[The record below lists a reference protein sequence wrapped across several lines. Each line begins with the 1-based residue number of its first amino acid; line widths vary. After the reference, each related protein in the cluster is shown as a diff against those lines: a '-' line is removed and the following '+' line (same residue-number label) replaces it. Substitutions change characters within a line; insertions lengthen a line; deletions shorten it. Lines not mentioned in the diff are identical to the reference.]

1 MVGASMARFLFIHN
15 AFPGQ
20 FVHVCQRLVRLGHEV
35 HGFGLHVPPKPIPG
49 VHFHT
54 YALPQNLPGPAA
66 FEHMQ
71 DLQVKLVRAES
82 ALPALLALCKTGFQ
96 PDMVVAH
103 PGWGEAIFA
112 KDVWPDAVHL
122 HYLEFFYGTR
132 GRDTGFDP
140 EFEKPDA
147 TPLYQAKRLRMKNVN
162 SLLSLDAMDWGL
174 SPTQWQR
181 STYPALQQQ
190 RIDVVFDGID
200 TQVLAPRADA
210 HITLGRGEVL
220 RKGDPIITFINRNF
234 EPYRG
239 YHIFMRALPK
249 ILRDHPSARVVL
261 VGGNSVSYG
270 AQPPQGQTWRD
281 VFLNEVRAQLDPRRV
296 HFVGHVPRDVLTTL
310 MQVSACHVY
319 WTYPF
324 VLSWSCIEAMSV
336 GVPIVASDTQP
347 VREFLRQGD
356 TAHLVDFF
364 DVDGLAKGVL
374 KALQQRSWAEDLGH
388 RARLAAQHSCD
399 LETVALPRQ
408 LALFE
413 RLLNVPLARP

>member
-1 MVGASMARFLFIHN
+1 MARFLFIHN

-20 FVHVCQRLVRLGHEV
+20 FVHLCQRLVRMGHEV
-35 HGFGLHVPPKPIPG
+35 HGFGLHALPKSLPG

-54 YALPQNLPGPAA
+54 YGLPKQLPGPAA
-66 FEHMQ
+66 FEHLQ
-71 DLQVKLVRAES
+71 DLQVKLVRAEA
-82 ALPALLALCKTGFQ
+82 ALPALLALSQRGLK

-140 EFEKPDA
+140 EFERADPS
-147 TPLYQAKRLRMKNVN
+147 PLYQAKRLRMKNVN

-174 SPTQWQR
+174 SPTVWQR
-181 STYPALQQQ
+181 STFPEPQQR
-190 RIDVVFDGID
+190 RIDVIFDGID
-200 TQVLAPRADA
+200 TQALAPRSDA
-210 HITLGRGEVL
+210 HITLARGEIL
-220 RKGDPIITFINRNF
+220 RQGDPIITFINRNF

-239 YHIFMRALPK
+239 YHVFMRALPK
-249 ILRDHPSARVVL
+249 IMRDHPAARVVL

-270 AQPPQGQTWRD
+270 AQAPEGQTWRD
-281 VFLNEVRAQLDPRRV
+281 LFLNEVRGKLDPKRV
-296 HFVGHVPRDVLTTL
+296 HFVGHVPREVLTTL

-324 VLSWSCIEAMSV
+324 VLSWSCVEAMSV

-356 TAHLVDFF
+356 TAHLLDFF
-364 DVDGLAKGVL
+364 DVDGLADGVL
-374 KALQQRSWAEDLGH
+374 KVLKERTWAQALGA
-388 RARLAAQHSCD
+388 RARAHAQQVCD
-399 LETVALPRQ
+399 LQTVALPGQ
-408 LALFE
+408 IALLE
-413 RLLNVPLARP
+413 RLLNTRL

>member
-1 MVGASMARFLFIHN
+1 MARFLFIHN

-20 FVHVCQRLVRLGHEV
+20 FVHLCQRLVLLGHEV
-35 HGFGLHVPPKPIPG
+35 HGFGLHAPAKPIPG
-49 VHFHT
+49 VKFHG
-54 YALPQNLPGPAA
+54 YALPNQLPASAA
-66 FEHMQ
+66 FEHLQ
-71 DLQVKLVRAES
+71 DLQVKLVRAEA
-82 ALPALLALCKTGFQ
+82 ALPALLALSKAGLH

-140 EFEKPDA
+140 EFEKEDA
-147 TPLYQAKRLRMKNVN
+147 TPLHQAKRLRMKNVN

-174 SPTQWQR
+174 SPTLWQR
-181 STYPALQQQ
+181 STYPSLQQQ

-200 TQVLAPRADA
+200 TEVLAPRADA
-210 HITLGRGEVL
+210 YITLGRGDVL
-220 RKGDPIITFINRNF
+220 RQGDPIVTFINRNF

-249 ILRDHPSARVVL
+249 ILRDHPSVRVVL

-281 VFLNEVRAQLDPRRV
+281 VFLNEVRSKLDPRRV
-296 HFVGHVPRDVLTTL
+296 HFVGHVPREVLTTL

-319 WTYPF
+319 LTYPF
-324 VLSWSCIEAMSV
+324 VLSWSCVEAMSV

-347 VREFLRQGD
+347 VREFLRNAD
-356 TAHLVDFF
+356 NAHLVDFF
-364 DVDGLAKGVL
+364 DVDGLSDGVL
-374 KALQQRSWAEDLGH
+374 RLLRERSRAQELGC
-388 RARLAAQHSCD
+388 RARAFAQEVCD
-399 LETVALPRQ
+399 LQTVALPRQ
-408 LALFE
+408 LALLE
-413 RLLNVPLARP
+413 RLLNRSLQSC